1 MPYKAQNDEYH
12 VEWSHEVGID
22 KQHGRGNNT
31 RFSLYYVVGHSEPTE
46 NLFENRLISLLGI
59 SKSSF

>member
-22 KQHGRGNNT
+22 KQHGRGNKYKILACT
-31 RFSLYYVVGHSEPTE
+31 M
-46 NLFENRLISLLGI
+46 
-59 SKSSF
+59 SSDIQNPRKIYLKIVK

>member
-22 KQHGRGNNT
+22 KQHRRSWQQYKILACT
-31 RFSLYYVVGHSEPTE
+31 SM
-46 NLFENRLISLLGI
+46 
-59 SKSSF
+59 SSDIQNPRKIYLKIVK